1 MSSDTGSS
9 TSSVIDLARVGAAAR
24 WAHVR
29 NEQGHAE
36 LARLAAKPF
45 PFSPP
50 SASQPRIRHDDAL
63 PINDFLVHLHREKRR
78 SERSNAPLSL
88 VLYSVEVDGRFSARH
103 ADALLEVL
111 HRAKRETDILGHVG
125 EDMIAV
131 LCPDTDNAG
140 AQGFMRKIED
150 CAAELPC
157 QAVAATYPDQLFDNL
172 ANGARERAVF
182 QPFLVPDTTHRR
194 RVYPLK
200 RVMDIVGA
208 VVAFIVFGPFMLAA
222 ALAVKLSSRGPVIF
236 KQTRLGQDGV
246 PFTFYKFRS
255 MAVNTDDSIHRQYVA
270 QLIQG
275 EPPPPA
281 SGGMQSPGYKMK
293 SDPRITRIGR
303 ILRKTSLDEL
313 PQFFNVLKGDMSLVG
328 PRPPIPYE
336 AENYQSWHLRRLLTL
351 KPGITGL
358 WQVEGRSTVT
368 FNEMV
373 RMDLRYIRDCSLM
386 VDLRILLKTVLV
398 VIRCEGAA

>member
-1 MSSDTGSS
+1 
-9 TSSVIDLARVGAAAR
+9 
-24 WAHVR
+24 VR
-29 NEQGHAE
+29 SEQGHAE

-45 PFSPP
+45 PFNPP

-63 PINDFLVHLHREKRR
+63 PINDFVLHLHREKRR

-88 VLYSVEVDGRFSARH
+88 VLYTVDVEGRFNARH

-125 EDMIAV
+125 DDMIAV

-150 CAAELPC
+150 SAAELPC

-172 ANGARERAVF
+172 ASGAHERAAF

-200 RVMDIVGA
+200 RVMDVVGA
-208 VVAFIVFGPFMLAA
+208 IVAFIVFGPIMLAA

-275 EPPPPA
+275 EPPPPS

-293 SDPRITRIGR
+293 SDPRITRVGR
-303 ILRKTSLDEL
+303 ILRKTSIDEL

-373 RMDLRYIRDCSLM
+373 RMDLRYIRDCSLLL
-386 VDLRILLKTVLV
+386 DLRILLKTVLV
-398 VIRCEGAA
+398 VIRCKGAA